1 MLTVCQADFE
11 LVLRK
16 AFFLDHASAVDIKR
30 NLIRERQALQNLNH
44 PNVVK
49 YVKYE
54 EDKEHDQAFL
64 YTEYCEGGSLSS
76 YCGKKSPSLNLHT
89 TWSIVYDLAA
99 ALAYCHH
106 GLHLDEGGSFSLKHK
121 WQTLLHRDIKPA
133 NSKFFR
139 FGGLFH
145 SC

>member
-1 MLTVCQADFE
+1 M
-11 LVLRK
+11 
-16 AFFLDHASAVDIKR
+16 
-30 NLIRERQALQNLNH
+30 RERQALQNLNH

-54 EDKEHDQAFL
+54 QDKKGDQAFL
-64 YTEYCEGGSLSS
+64 YTEYCDGGSLLK
-76 YCGKKSPSLNLHT
+76 YCREKSQSLDFYT
-89 TWSIVYDLAA
+89 TWSIVHDLAA

-133 NSKFFR
+133 NSKFLHP
-139 FGGLFH
+139 GILFH
-145 SC
+145 S